1 VLEVT
6 RSLHEIRLG
15 LFATEEQVERLQ
27 EAVVRL
33 LCPEP
38 GHAGP
43 CAVPW
48 TISRSPAAG
57 TEYPELVEQERTEG
71 Q

>member
-1 VLEVT
+1 MT

-15 LFATEEQVERLQ
+15 LLATDEQVERLQ
-27 EAVVRL
+27 EAVARL

-48 TISRSPAAG
+48 TISRSPATWAQ
-57 TEYPELVEQERTEG
+57 YPELIEQERAEG